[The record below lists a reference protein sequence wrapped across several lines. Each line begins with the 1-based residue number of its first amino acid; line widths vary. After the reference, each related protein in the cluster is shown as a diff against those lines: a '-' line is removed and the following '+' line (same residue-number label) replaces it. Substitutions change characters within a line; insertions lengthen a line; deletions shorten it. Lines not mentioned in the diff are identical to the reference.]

1 MQEEGHMKELHAGGG
16 PHEGVTCRRNGTGKG
31 YMQEEGHM
39 KGLHAGGEAHEGVAC
54 RRRGTTF
61 IKLTIFTVFIK
72 TMLFHPSFPPFIF
85 HPPSVSFDISTLGPA
100 AG

>member
-1 MQEEGHMKELHAGGG
+1 
-16 PHEGVTCRRNGTGKG
+16 
-31 YMQEEGHM
+31 M